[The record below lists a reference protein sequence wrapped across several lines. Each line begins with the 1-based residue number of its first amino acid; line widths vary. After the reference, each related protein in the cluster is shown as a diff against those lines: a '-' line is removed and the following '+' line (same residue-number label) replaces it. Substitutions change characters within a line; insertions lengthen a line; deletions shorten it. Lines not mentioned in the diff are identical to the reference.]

1 MTMNDRGDILL
12 AQDAGLD
19 INYNN
24 IPNKK
29 IKDVFASQKN
39 YKEVINEGL
48 QKCGLIDKLRKLY
61 NTPLAS
67 EESIRQW
74 FEHGKSNK
82 NASEKMILYAEL
94 KEDIYKEGTEK
105 GWDIKKYNQEL
116 NRMQKRLF
124 PEEAF
129 PEIE

>member
-1 MTMNDRGDILL
+1 MDRGADRTNEATRRISRK
-12 AQDAGLD
+12 
-19 INYNN
+19 
-24 IPNKK
+24 PNKK

-48 QKCGLIDKLRKLY
+48 QKGGLIDKLRKLY

-74 FEHGKSNK
+74 FEHGMSNK

-94 KEDIYKEGTEK
+94 KEDIYKEGMEK
-105 GWDIKKYNQEL
+105 DWDIKKYNQEL

-124 PEEAF
+124 PE
-129 PEIE
+129 IE